1 MNNIGIVGAGTMGA
15 GIGHVAALSGCN
27 VVLHDVSEDLLNRA
41 LKRID
46 EDLQKGIEKQK
57 LTPQQKSDALKRI
70 QTTTSFE
77 KFSKCEFV
85 VEAAI
90 EKVDVKHQ
98 IFRHLESVC
107 SEKTILASNTSS
119 LSITVIAANAKH
131 PERIA
136 GMHFF
141 NPPHLM
147 KLVEVIRGNH
157 TSEHTIEQTV
167 QFAKQLDKTPVI
179 AKDTPG
185 FIVNRIA
192 RPFYGEALRILG
204 EGITTVE
211 EIDRIVTKEGGFKM
225 GPFALMD
232 LIGIDVNFAVTQS
245 MYEQTFGEPRY
256 KPHVIQQTMVNAG
269 KLGKKTKQGF
279 YKYDK

>member
-1 MNNIGIVGAGTMGA
+1 
-15 GIGHVAALSGCN
+15 
-27 VVLHDVSEDLLNRA
+27 
-41 LKRID
+41 
-46 EDLQKGIEKQK
+46 
-57 LTPQQKSDALKRI
+57 
-70 QTTTSFE
+70 
-77 KFSKCEFV
+77 
-85 VEAAI
+85 
-90 EKVDVKHQ
+90 
-98 IFRHLESVC
+98 
-107 SEKTILASNTSS
+107 
-119 LSITVIAANAKH
+119 
-131 PERIA
+131 
-136 GMHFF
+136 
-141 NPPHLM
+141 M
-147 KLVEVIRGNH
+147 KLVEVIRGHH
-157 TSEHTIEQTV
+157 TSEDTIQQTV
-167 QFAKQLDKTPVI
+167 QFAKQLGKTPVI

-204 EGITTVE
+204 EGIATVE

-279 YKYDK
+279 YRYDK